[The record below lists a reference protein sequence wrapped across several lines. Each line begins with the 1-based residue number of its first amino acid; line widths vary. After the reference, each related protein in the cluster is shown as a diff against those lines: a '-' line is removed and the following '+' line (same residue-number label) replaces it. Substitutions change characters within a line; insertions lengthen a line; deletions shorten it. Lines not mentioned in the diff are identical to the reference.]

1 MKNYLYFLTKL
12 VYYRVW
18 MLSFIFLSGT
28 TAYSQTA
35 VTIPPFYNT
44 NAGGADNIFPLN
56 STNNTVQ
63 WIFPP
68 GTFNSNGPTGTP
80 ASAGFINKIYFLL
93 GATINNA
100 NVYGNYTLKIGQNVG
115 TQVAWTGAT
124 WQTGLT
130 TVYTNPSFVITGAA
144 SGTWIM
150 VPLQTPFYYNP
161 ALSLVFE
168 MGSTQTAGGNQVR
181 QTAQGNQ
188 RIWGPTGSAAP
199 SGGPGAGTLNFGIEV
214 APAGNNDA
222 GVVSID
228 SITPYSA
235 GTRPVYARIRNWGLN
250 QINNVNVNW
259 SVNGVTQ
266 TPVAFTSLLD
276 TVGGVGSAFANV
288 NLGNVNFVNNIT
300 YNIRAWTSQP
310 NGQNDTVNVNDTA
323 SIFIR
328 SPLSGNFTIGAT
340 GDIPTISAAANLC
353 SSAGVNG
360 PINFTLIDDLY
371 NRATGENFPA
381 TFSNIN
387 FPVTIRPSST
397 ANPLII
403 DSLSTAIINIDGCR
417 NFSIDGRRNVN
428 DNGRNITIENMSI
441 STSASVVR
449 FYNDAISSLL
459 RNVVVRGA
467 NNTLATTANPSWGL
481 VHIGGTNKAV
491 PIGNDSILI
500 FNNLFARS
508 QGRPYSQGL
517 VSDGQS
523 ITAQNNNIDMDSN
536 WFQGFTING
545 IHVTTTASTW
555 GNGGNFRIRGNS
567 FYDTMVTVPATTMNC
582 INFIPNQSSGSNN
595 NLISGNYIGGQSAF
609 TGSIAATPALPRW
622 EFGVGATAIFNGI
635 VVNSGAG
642 TGTTVSNNVIR
653 NFRFNNPTTTAGFNM
668 ISHGQGAIQVLNNT
682 IGMEADTN
690 NITFYGNANLNGI
703 TCTSTNDQTINGNS
717 VRSITARMS
726 TNAPTSLIV
735 RGILTQSSTGNVNV
749 NNNTVAGFSVRSDA
763 TGSTTSCAI
772 IGIASSHTSSSVN
785 INNNTI
791 GGSGVNDSIVNYST
805 IASATRVNGIVVI
818 NSGIHT
824 INNNTIRNLW
834 NFNAGLGTSIS
845 ANLVGINMQAT
856 GNGNTLSG
864 NTIDNLNMPTSAT
877 TTTIGLFSGSGAAS
891 ILNNTISNVYVNST
905 NTNTITNAAING
917 ICITASSLHTINNN
931 TLFNFDNRAVAS
943 TQINGIVFSGNNSTV
958 INNNTIRN
966 LRNRG
971 FSTSTGFAITGILLS
986 TSFANQT
993 INNNTIHSLTC
1004 YDETNA
1010 NSGIMGIYFSGSSSL
1025 TGNVNSVSNNFIH
1038 SFGAGAIGFAT
1049 PATSFNMYGISV
1061 VSGNINLFNNMI
1073 RLGRDSSGTRLT
1085 RPINLRG
1092 IFIQTGGT
1100 LVHRIS
1106 HNTIVID
1113 QNPNTTGSQTT
1124 SAYEH
1129 TSSYAAPG
1137 FCDVRNNIFVNHTV
1151 SNSPSTGTHFAVRY
1165 SPFTANVRSNHNIF
1179 NIIPSSSSFIGL
1191 ANSLNRLTIE
1201 NFKQGSLTD
1210 VNSTSINPGLVN
1222 TTGDF
1227 SSVDLHLSAANNAE
1241 AQGDSTVLANVA
1253 TDFDGNSR
1261 TSWNDADI
1269 GADASAGTLSIDSIA
1284 PGINFTNLINI
1295 APVPSRVLNATIYD
1309 RYGMRSNIDTPRV
1322 YYRKNAGAWTSSLGA
1337 LTSGDLRSG
1346 TWQFTIDHTALGGV
1360 VVNDAIQYF
1369 VVAQDSANSN
1379 FSSNPMYASTSV
1391 ANIVTFPGN
1400 PASYSITDPIPTN
1413 VTVGTGGTYTT
1424 LTGTGGLFDAISRS
1438 VLQGNTTAEIIS
1450 DIANEPGLFSLN
1462 AWNEIGTGG
1471 YTLTIRPQS
1480 NTQRI
1485 ISGNTFNTN
1494 GLIRLDNGVSR
1505 VRILGYPSTIITP
1518 IQADTFLIIRSNS
1531 TITPALGIANASNT
1545 DSIMNVILESRTAT
1559 NGILSILSSSA
1570 IYNTGVYNITIEN
1583 CILRQDLTSVAASL
1597 PATGFYAI
1605 GSSPRLNSNIRFA
1618 NNQVLNCT
1626 NLGINI
1632 ASGNGNSFNI
1642 TGNQFYHNNGVL
1654 NIGLSYY
1661 ILFNPGQFSDNNLI
1675 SGNVMGGTTAQAGGL
1690 PFITTTSIHY
1700 GIYVSSGLGSG
1711 TTIQNNIL
1719 SNLRMTSTSSSY
1731 NGIFLVGTS
1740 SVYNVNNNRIG
1751 NIDSVF
1757 SIHIASTGSNRS
1769 YGIYSQTSGNI
1780 SVTNNQIYNI
1790 RYSGTAATTAM
1801 LTGIQVFNGSSNNN
1815 IITGNIVK
1823 GLYIN
1828 STNTGTSTAA
1838 AIQGIY
1844 CGSGSTAITIAN
1856 NTVQE
1861 LINMNNTAAHA
1872 MVGILNASGV
1882 ASITGNIV
1890 RGMASRSTNAS
1901 AASTAIGMCGIMN
1914 SATTSGTYNLNNNL
1928 IDSMWYTGTSGL
1940 QMMGIYF
1947 AGTTAAIGNIVGNT
1961 VRNLNSTSTA
1971 VGTAT
1976 AASIIGV
1983 FNNSSAVNQ
1992 LMRSNIVHTLKHL
2005 NTSGSSITGIH
2016 FTTSTSLTGNTSIVD
2031 RNFVHSISSTAT
2043 SGSPI
2048 LTGILH
2054 SGFATYTNN
2063 MIRMGVDSAGSQYTD
2078 SRLIRGI
2085 HINSTTQVYLYNNSV
2100 LVAGSPSS
2108 GSLSTAA
2115 IEFTSSVTTAQ
2126 ISEIRNNI
2134 IANIASNGGTATS
2147 IHYGLKTIDTVRFI
2161 SNFNLFFT
2169 PGTGGIVVGTNIRSY
2184 PSLSGAAGWKDW
2196 SRQDMASAYGDPNF
2210 NSNYL
2215 GTADLASLELNSS
2228 NPAERS
2234 GDPNLTAVLTDY
2246 FGNNRSALTPS
2257 DIGAHAGNFTQS
2269 PDIFHP
2275 VISFTPLT
2283 NTGTLT
2289 GTRALAD
2296 VVIRD
2301 NNGIPMSGVNRPVIW
2316 YSKDASSWFSASAI
2330 TLSGSAT
2337 NATAQFSIDYTPMLP
2352 LSNSDTIRYYVLAQD
2367 NAGNVISSEPYA
2379 IATSV
2384 SNVVSHPVRP
2394 NTYNFLPVI
2403 PANSVFQVGVGQ
2415 TYPTLTG
2422 VGGFFEFINSRT
2434 LGGNITAE
2442 ITSDITEPGTII
2454 LGQFAEDGA
2463 GGYNLNIRPSAGTT
2477 SPRILSGNTNTAL
2490 IRLDGADRV
2499 KINGVPSGGNANDRL
2514 LMIRNSGNAATI
2526 EMQNATLGVRINNCI
2541 IEGAPTS
2548 TIVGVI
2554 NFIVNAGT
2562 VGNSFDTINGCIIR
2576 NNTSL
2581 ASPSGVPATLIY
2593 SNGLLSPLALNNA
2606 LVITNNEIANF
2617 NNNGVYFNTYTGDN
2631 CQITGNSF
2639 YNNIINQP
2647 LGNTFYPIFINS
2659 QNYCGN
2665 ANISNNFIGGST
2677 TNCGGAAWSKSNTG
2691 SFFPIYIAL
2700 RTGVVSTITN
2710 NTIRNINYSNS
2721 SSFAQFYGV
2730 FHVSGDANISNNV
2743 IGSSTGNG
2751 SIIFATNTTH
2761 YGIYSQTTGT
2771 ITINNNQIGSINIGN
2786 PGLSSS
2792 FYGIFITGT
2801 NPLSIN
2807 NNLIGSNTTAQ
2818 SIRLNGIGQLYGI
2831 ATSVS
2836 ANLAPMYAITNN
2848 TIANMD
2854 AVANYASTFVRG
2866 IQINSNTSEAN
2877 VTGNTVRDLYSSSSS
2892 NNTSTS
2898 ASIIGIQYSNS
2909 SNVSGSVANNT
2920 VFNIAATDAGNSPT
2934 SAFGILLSSGFNIS
2948 MQSNRIYNI
2957 SNLSTS
2963 ISTNPAPVAAGI
2975 SIAGASTSVNLLN
2988 NQITLG
2994 NAQTTNTQFNGIW
3007 LQFNSGNQLIVN
3019 AFNNSVLVT
3028 GTATSGS
3035 QQSFAFVRGNNT
3047 GTEMGTFMNLRN
3059 NIFANNRSGGTGKHY
3074 AIANQTNA
3082 ATNNTWTANSSNHN
3096 LLVAANSSLIGLWGL
3111 SDQTLAQWIINT
3123 GGSDVFS
3130 YAATSTTGA
3139 SNASSINLTNLFSNI
3154 PTGNLG
3160 IQSSNVE
3167 VWYVFGKG
3175 LAGSA
3180 INNLATDF
3188 NGIAR
3193 STAAGT
3199 GITLGAVQ
3207 LNTAPSILPIAALA
3221 SANPASNTT
3230 TTYTFGG
3237 RNILSI
3243 SWGAS
3248 SPTAATVLHFTGVNP
3263 IGTAPAG
3270 NNMNQYTRV
3279 NVTGGTAPYDFGATL
3294 SYDPAT
3300 LGVISSTNN
3309 LKISTQTSGTLVAP
3323 VWSTLPISTV
3333 NAANRTVSATGISS
3347 GGLGALFF
3355 TGTENAAP
3363 PVISAFTPSARQV
3376 GGAVTIRGSLFTG
3389 ASAINFNGVSQPTF
3403 TVVNDTAIN
3412 TTVPVGATSGAVS
3425 VTNPYGTGTS
3435 AASFTVIPAPTVTS
3449 ISTTSGTFG
3458 TAVTI
3463 TGTGFVWATQV
3474 QFNITNA
3481 VFTIVSNTSI
3491 TCTVPNGATT
3501 GIITVTNPAG
3511 SVGSASTFTVIGT
3524 PTISSLTPA
3533 TGAVGTNV
3541 TIAGTNF
3548 QAITSVTFNNVSA
3561 SYTVNSST
3569 QITATVPNGAST
3581 GLVRVT
3587 NGSGTGVSTGNF
3599 TVVQLPTITGFSP
3612 SSGSSGTIVA
3622 INGTNFSSVDSVEF
3636 FGGANATYTVNS
3648 SSQITVTVPSA
3659 ALTGAITVYTSVGSA
3674 TSTGSFTIIPDLIIN
3689 SLVTSVI
3696 GTYNNITVTS
3706 TGEAIL
3712 SGPLVALGNVVVQSG
3727 GAIRFGNNVLSGNGN
3742 FTAQVG
3748 SRLFIGSPQG
3758 ISATGGLTGN
3768 VQVGGVRSYSSGAIY
3783 IYDGVF
3789 AQATGTGLPSSVD
3802 TLEINDTAGVT
3813 LTQPSSVNSLLNFM
3827 NGKLVLGNNNLTV
3840 NGSIQGISATSYIV
3854 TPNTISSGGSL
3865 RRPVSNNNIPVDFP
3879 IGTISTQTPA
3889 QIQLSLGS
3897 TADVFSVRV
3906 FNGVFQNATSG
3917 PALSANTVR
3926 RTWVISENVNGGS
3939 VATVQLTWDDTLENP
3954 GFLRSSS
3961 GVFGYSTAQS
3971 SWLSP
3976 STVSPATGAGPF
3988 SISRTNI
3995 NSFGAF
4001 AVGDNTSTLPVE
4013 LVSLVANKL
4022 GNHIAV
4028 SWTTASESN
4037 NSHFE
4042 IERSY
4047 DGARFEQ
4054 VGKVDGIGFSQSE
4067 QHYQFVDTE
4076 AARKANVNLV
4086 YYRLK
4091 QVDFDGMHTYY
4102 GPAYV
4107 QLQSA
4112 SKPVLAVFPN
4122 PFSQGLQVQMFNEQA
4137 GNAHIIITD
4146 LQGRVVYSNTL
4157 DMGSGLQTIALPKI
4171 DSLKD
4176 GVYFMQTEINGH
4188 TAKTKLVKASN

>member
-1 MKNYLYFLTKL
+1 MSNSANAQATPQFFTGNINAPANSFPFNQAAGKSMQSL
-12 VYYRVW
+12 V
-18 MLSFIFLSGT
+18 
-28 TAYSQTA
+28 A
-35 VTIPPFYNT
+35 
-44 NAGGADNIFPLN
+44 
-56 STNNTVQ
+56 
-63 WIFPP
+63 P
-68 GTFNSNGPTGTP
+68 GEF
-80 ASAGFINKIYFLL
+80 
-93 GATINNA
+93 
-100 NVYGNYTLKIGQNVG
+100 
-115 TQVAWTGAT
+115 TGAT
-124 WQTGLT
+124 GGFITRFYVQGTANVTTTWQNLT
-130 TVYTNPSFVITGAA
+130 ISMGQAAVTTLPTTSIYTGALTPVFNSTFTQTSTA
-144 SGTWIM
+144 AGWMLFT
-150 VPLQTPFYYNP
+150 LQTPFRYDP
-161 ALSLVFE
+161 SLSLIIE
-168 MGSTQTAGGNQVR
+168 ITQCGS
-181 QTAQGNQ
+181 
-188 RIWGPTGSAAP
+188 
-199 SGGPGAGTLNFGIEV
+199 SGGAFTVTNVGRTGFRRTWNLSGCVMAYSGQGQELFNCGIDV
-214 APAGNNDA
+214 APAGSNDA

-228 SITPYSA
+228 SIAPYAA
-235 GTRPVYARIRNWGLN
+235 GNRPVYARIRNWGLN

-276 TVGGVGSAFANV
+276 TIGGAGSAFANI

-310 NGQNDTVNVNDTA
+310 NGQSDTVNVNDTA
-323 SIFIR
+323 SISIR

-340 GDIPTISAAANLC
+340 GDFPTITAAANLC
-353 SSAGVNG
+353 ASAGVNG

-428 DNGRNITIENMSI
+428 DNGRNISIENLSI

-449 FYNDAISSLL
+449 FYNDAISSSL

-467 NNTLATTANPSWGL
+467 NNTTSITTNPSWGL

-491 PIGNDSILI
+491 PFGNDSIVI

-595 NLISGNYIGGQSAF
+595 NLISGNYIGGQAAF

-668 ISHGQGAIQVLNNT
+668 ISHGQGTIQVLNNI

-703 TCTSTNDQTINGNS
+703 TCSSTNDQTINGNS
-717 VRSITARMS
+717 VRSITARRS

-749 NNNTVAGFSVRSDA
+749 NNNTIAGFSVRSDA
-763 TGSTTSCAI
+763 TGSTTSCAVM
-772 IGIASSHTSSSVN
+772 GIASSHTSSSIN

-805 IASATRVNGIVVI
+805 ITSATRVNGIVVI

-834 NFNAGLGTSIS
+834 NFNAGLGTSTS

-864 NTIDNLNMPTSAT
+864 NTIDNLNMPTNGAT
-877 TTTIGLFSGSGAAS
+877 STIGLFSGSGAAS
-891 ILNNTISNVYVNST
+891 ILNNTISNIYVNST
-905 NTNTITNAAING
+905 NTNTLTSSSIIG
-917 ICITASSLHTINNN
+917 ICVAANSLHTINNN
-931 TLFNFDNRAVAS
+931 ILFNYDNRADAS
-943 TQINGIVFSGNNSTV
+943 TQVLGIIYNSNNSAI

-971 FSTSTGFAITGILLS
+971 YSTSTGLAITGILLN

-1025 TGNVNSVSNNFIH
+1025 TGNVNSVNNNFIH
-1038 SFGAGAIGFAT
+1038 SFGAGTIGFPT
-1049 PATSFNMYGISV
+1049 PSSSFNIYGITV
-1061 VSGNINLFNNMI
+1061 VSGNVNLYNNMI

-1092 IFIQTGGT
+1092 IVIQTGGT
-1100 LVHRIS
+1100 LVHRIN

-1124 SAYEH
+1124 AAYEH
-1129 TSSYAAPG
+1129 LSSYSAPG
-1137 FCDVRNNIFVNHTV
+1137 FCDIRNNIFTNYSVT
-1151 SNSPSTGTHFAVRY
+1151 NSPSTGTHFAVRY
-1165 SPFTANVRSNHNIF
+1165 SSFTTNVRSNHNIF
-1179 NIIPSSSSFIGL
+1179 NITPSATSFIGL
-1191 ANSLNRLTIE
+1191 ANSTNRITME
-1201 NFKQGSLTD
+1201 NFKLGSLTD
-1210 VNSTSINPGLVN
+1210 VNSASINPGLVN
-1222 TTGDF
+1222 PTGDF
-1227 SSVDLHLSAANNAE
+1227 NTVDLHLSSTNAAE
-1241 AQGDSTVLANVA
+1241 AQGDSSVLTNVA
-1253 TDFDGNSR
+1253 TDFDGNTR

-1269 GADASAGTLSIDSIA
+1269 GADASAGTLTIDSVS
-1284 PGINFTNLINI
+1284 PGINFNNLINI

-1322 YYRKNAGAWTSSLGA
+1322 YYRKNAGAWTSSLGT

-1369 VVAQDSANSN
+1369 VAAQDSTNNN
-1379 FSSNPMYASTSV
+1379 FASNPMYAATSV
-1391 ANIVTFPGN
+1391 GNIVTFPSA
-1400 PASYSITDPIPTN
+1400 PASYSITDPIPTT
-1413 VTVGTGGTYTT
+1413 VTVGTGGTYTS

-1438 VLQGNTTAEIIS
+1438 VLQGNTTAQIIS
-1450 DIANEPGLFSLN
+1450 DITETGAFSLN
-1462 AWNEIGTGG
+1462 AWNEIGAGG

-1480 NTQRI
+1480 ATQRI
-1485 ISGNTFNTN
+1485 ISGNTFYTN
-1494 GLIRLDNGVSR
+1494 GMIRLDNGVSR
-1505 VRILGYPSTIITP
+1505 VNILGYPSSITAP
-1518 IQADTFLIIRSNS
+1518 TAADTFLIIRSNS
-1531 TITPALGIANASNT
+1531 TITPALGLSNASNT
-1545 DSIMNVILESRTAT
+1545 DSIMNVILESRTAS
-1559 NGILSILSSSA
+1559 NGILSILNSSA
-1570 IYNTGVYNITIEN
+1570 IYNTGVYNVTIEN
-1583 CILRQDLTSVAASL
+1583 CILRQDLTSVATFL
-1597 PATGFYAI
+1597 PATGFYVI

-1618 NNQVLNCT
+1618 NNQVINCT
-1626 NLGINI
+1626 GAGINI
-1632 ASGNGNSFNI
+1632 MSGNGNSFNI
-1642 TGNQFYHNNGVL
+1642 LGNHFYHNNGVL
-1654 NIGLSYY
+1654 NLGLNYY
-1661 ILFNPGQFSDNNLI
+1661 ILFNPGQFSDNNII
-1675 SGNVMGGTTAQAGGL
+1675 SGNFMGGTAPLAGGL
-1690 PFITTTSIHY
+1690 PFLTTTSIHY
-1700 GIYVSSGLGSG
+1700 GIYASSGLGSG

-1719 SNLRMTSTSSSY
+1719 SNLRMTSTSASY
-1731 NGIFLVGTS
+1731 NGIFLVGS
-1740 SVYNVNNNRIG
+1740 ASVYNVNNNRIG
-1751 NIDSVF
+1751 NIDSVL
-1757 SIHIASTGSNRS
+1757 SIHFASTGSIRS
-1769 YGIYSQTSGNI
+1769 YGVYSQTSGNI

-1790 RYSGTAATTAM
+1790 RYNGTATTTAM
-1801 LTGIQVFNGSSNNN
+1801 LTGIQVFNGFSNNN

-1823 GLYIN
+1823 GLYVN

-1844 CGSGSTAITIAN
+1844 CGSGSTSITIAN

-1861 LINMNNTAAHA
+1861 LINMNNTASHA

-1882 ASITGNIV
+1882 ASITGNTV
-1890 RGMASRSTNAS
+1890 KGMASRSTNVTT
-1901 AASTAIGMCGIMN
+1901 ASTAIGMCGIMN
-1914 SATTSGTYNLNNNL
+1914 SATTTGTYNLNNNL

-1947 AGTTAAIGNIVGNT
+1947 AGTTLAIGNIVGNT

-1971 VGTAT
+1971 IGTT
-1976 AASIIGV
+1976 TSASLIGI

-1992 LMRSNIVHTLKHL
+1992 IMRSNLVHTLKHL
-2005 NTSGSSITGIH
+2005 NTSGSSVTGIH
-2016 FTTSTSLTGNTSIVD
+2016 FTTSTSLTGNNSIVD
-2031 RNFVHSISSTAT
+2031 RNFVHSISSAAT

-2078 SRLIRGI
+2078 PRLIRGI
-2085 HINSTTQVYLYNNSV
+2085 HINATTQVYLYNNSV

-2115 IEFTSSVTTAQ
+2115 IEFTSAVTTAQ

-2169 PGTGGIVVGTNIRSY
+2169 PGTGGVVVGTNIRSY

-2210 NSNYL
+2210 NTNFL
-2215 GTADLASLELNSS
+2215 GTADLASLELQTS

-2269 PDIFHP
+2269 PDVFPP
-2275 VISFTPLT
+2275 VITFTPLT

-2289 GTRALAD
+2289 GTRTLAN
-2296 VVIRD
+2296 VIIRD
-2301 NNGIPMSGVNRPVIW
+2301 NNGIPMSGANRPVIW
-2316 YSKDASSWFSASAI
+2316 YSKDAINWFSASAI
-2330 TLSGSAT
+2330 TLTGSAT
-2337 NATAQFSIDYTPMLP
+2337 NVTAQFSIDYTPMLP

-2463 GGYNLNIRPSAGTT
+2463 GGYNLNIRPNAGTT
-2477 SPRILSGNTNTAL
+2477 SPRLISGNTTTAL
-2490 IRLDGADRV
+2490 IRLNGADRV
-2499 KINGVPSGGNANDRL
+2499 KMNGVPSGGNANDRL
-2514 LMIRNSGNAATI
+2514 LIIRNSGNAATI
-2526 EMQNATLGVRINNCI
+2526 EMQNATFGVSINNCI

-2581 ASPSGVPATLIY
+2581 ASPSGVPATLIH
-2593 SNGLLSPLALNNA
+2593 SNGLLSPLALNNT

-2617 NNNGVYFNTYTGDN
+2617 NNYGVYFNTYTGDN
-2631 CQITGNSF
+2631 CRIIGNSF
-2639 YNNIINQP
+2639 YNNISNQP
-2647 LGNTFYPIFINS
+2647 IGNTFYPILINS
-2659 QNYCGN
+2659 SSYCGN
-2665 ANISNNFIGGST
+2665 ASVIGNFIGGSAA
-2677 TNCGGAAWSKSNTG
+2677 NCGGVAWTKANTG
-2691 SFFPIYIAL
+2691 SFYAIYGSF
-2700 RTGVVSTITN
+2700 RSGVISNITN
-2710 NTIRNINYSNS
+2710 NTIRNINYNNPS
-2721 SSFAQFYGV
+2721 SSSQFIGIY
-2730 FHVSGDANISNNV
+2730 HISGDANISGNT
-2743 IGSSTGNG
+2743 IGNGTGTG
-2751 SIIFATNTTH
+2751 SIIYATNTAH
-2761 YGIYSQTTGT
+2761 YGIYSSTSGT
-2771 ITINNNQIGSINIGN
+2771 LALNNNQIGSFNIGN

-2792 FYGIFITGT
+2792 FYGILISGT

-2807 NNLIGSNTTAQ
+2807 NNLIGSTSTSQ

-2831 ATSVS
+2831 STTVS
-2836 ANLAPMYAITNN
+2836 ANLAPSYAITNN

-2866 IQINSNTSEAN
+2866 IQVSANTSVAN
-2877 VTGNTVRDLYSSSSS
+2877 VTGNTIRDLYSRSSS
-2892 NNTSTS
+2892 NNTSTN
-2898 ASIIGIQYSNS
+2898 ASIIGIQYSNNN
-2909 SNVSGSVANNT
+2909 NVSGNVANNV

-2934 SAFGILLSSGFNIS
+2934 SAFGILFSSGFDINI
-2948 MQSNRIYNI
+2948 QSNRVYNI
-2957 SNLSTS
+2957 NNLSTS

-2975 SIAGASTSVNLLN
+2975 SIAGGNTTVNLRN
-2988 NQITLG
+2988 NQVVLG
-2994 NAQTTNTQFNGIW
+2994 NGQTTNTQFNGIW
-3007 LQFNSGNQLIVN
+3007 MQFNSSNQLIVN
-3019 AFNNSVLVT
+3019 AFNNSAVVT
-3028 GTATSGS
+3028 GTAASGS

-3059 NIFANNRSGGTGKHY
+3059 NIFANNRTGGTGKHY

-3096 LLVAANSSLIGLWGL
+3096 LLVAANASLIGLWGL
-3111 SDQTLAQWIINT
+3111 SDQNLSQWIVNT

-3130 YAATSTTGA
+3130 YAATSTTGSSSA
-3139 SNASSINLTNLFSNI
+3139 SNLNLNNLFTNI
-3154 PTGNLG
+3154 ATGNLG
-3160 IQSSNVE
+3160 IQTSNAE

-3175 LAGSA
+3175 IAGSA
-3180 INNLATDF
+3180 INNLSEDF
-3188 NGIAR
+3188 SGISR

-3199 GITLGAVQ
+3199 GITLGAIQ

-3221 SANPASNTT
+3221 SANPISNTT

-3243 SWGAS
+3243 NWGAS
-3248 SPTAATVLHFTGVNP
+3248 SPSAATVLHFTGVNP
-3263 IGTAPAG
+3263 IGTAPSG

-3279 NVTGGTAPYDFGATL
+3279 NVTGGSAPFNFGATL
-3294 SYDPAT
+3294 AYDPAT

-3309 LKISTQTSGTLVAP
+3309 LKISTQTSGTLLAP

-3333 NAANRTVSATGISS
+3333 NAGNRTVSAAGISG
-3347 GGLGALFF
+3347 GGLGALFV

-3363 PVISAFTPSARQV
+3363 PVISAFTPAAREV

-3389 ASAINFNGVSQPTF
+3389 ASAISFNGVSQPTF

-3412 TTVPVGATSGAVS
+3412 TTVPIGATSGTVS
-3425 VTNPYGTGTS
+3425 VTNPYGTATS
-3435 AASFTVIPAPTVTS
+3435 AVLFTVIPAPTVTS
-3449 ISTTSGTFG
+3449 ISATSGTFG
-3458 TAVTI
+3458 TAITI
-3463 TGTGFVWATQV
+3463 TGTGFSWANQV
-3474 QFNITNA
+3474 QFNSTNA
-3481 VFTIVSNTSI
+3481 VFAIVSNTSI
-3491 TCTVPNGATT
+3491 TCTVPTGATT
-3501 GIITVTNPAG
+3501 GVITVTNPAG
-3511 SVGSASTFTVIGT
+3511 SAGSASAFTVIGA

-3533 TGAVGTNV
+3533 TGPVGTNV
-3541 TIAGTNF
+3541 TIAGANF
-3548 QAITSVTFNNVSA
+3548 QAITSVTFNNVAA
-3561 SYTVNSST
+3561 SYTVNSAT

-3581 GLVRVT
+3581 GLVRVV
-3587 NGSGTGVSTGNF
+3587 NGSGTGASVGNF

-3612 SSGSSGTIVA
+3612 SSGSSGTNVI

-3636 FGGANATYTVNS
+3636 FGGANATFTVNS
-3648 SSQITVTVPSA
+3648 SAQITATVPA
-3659 ALTGAITVYTSVGSA
+3659 AASTGAITVYTSVGSV
-3674 TSTGSFTIIPDLIIN
+3674 TSAGSFTIIPDL
-3689 SLVTSVI
+3689 LVNTLFSAVT
-3696 GTYNNITVTS
+3696 GTYNNITVTG

-3712 SGPLVALGNVVVQSG
+3712 SGPLVALGNVVVQAG
-3727 GAIRFGNNVLSGNGN
+3727 GVVRFGNNVLSGNGN
-3742 FTAQVG
+3742 FTTQAG
-3748 SRLFIGSPQG
+3748 SSLFIGSPQG

-3768 VQVGGVRSYSSGAIY
+3768 VQMGGTRTYSSGTIY
-3783 IYDGVF
+3783 TYDGIV
-3789 AQATGTGLPSSVD
+3789 AQATGTGLPSAVD
-3802 TLEINDTAGVT
+3802 TVAINDTAGVT
-3813 LTQPSSVNSLLNFM
+3813 LSQPTTINNLLNFM
-3827 NGKLVLGNNNLTV
+3827 NGKLILGNNNLTV
-3840 NGSIQGISATSYIV
+3840 NGSILGISTASYIV
-3854 TPNTISSGGSL
+3854 TPNTITSGGSL

-3879 IGTISTQTPA
+3879 VGTISTQTPA
-3889 QIQLSLGS
+3889 QIQLSVGS

-3917 PALSANTVR
+3917 PALSANIVR
-3926 RTWVISENVNGGS
+3926 RTWAISENINGGS
-3939 VATVQLTWDDTLENP
+3939 VATVQLSWDDTLENA
-3954 GFLRSSS
+3954 GFLRSSC

-3976 STVSPATGAGPF
+3976 SGFSPATGAGPF
-3988 SISRTNI
+3988 SISRNNI
-3995 NSFGAF
+3995 SSFGAF
-4001 AVGDNTSTLPVE
+4001 AVGDNTSALPVE
-4013 LVSLVANKL
+4013 LTNLSANIL
-4022 GNHIAV
+4022 ANDVVV
-4028 SWTTASESN
+4028 SWTTASEYN

-4042 IERSY
+4042 VERSY
-4047 DGARFEQ
+4047 DGTYFEFA
-4054 VGKVDGIGFSQSE
+4054 GKVDGIGFSQSE
-4067 QHYQFVDTE
+4067 QHYQFIDKE

-4122 PFSQGLQVQMFNEQA
+4122 PFNEVLQVQIFNEQA
-4137 GNAHIIITD
+4137 GKAHLIITD
-4146 LQGRVVYSNTL
+4146 LQGRVVYSNTME
-4157 DMGSGLQTIALPKI
+4157 MGSGLQTIALPNI

-4176 GVYFMQTEINGH
+4176 GVYFMQTQINGH